1 MGMPVIVK
9 KGEKYGQRYADSGSG
24 WSACTR
30 RARHHYMASQASV
43 DRLIRLTKQGR
54 KKVLPVSAG
63 SGNGEKMAGSNGNYS
78 RYVYVYNKT
87 RETFVA
93 TEAAVADNY
102 FRRLIGLLGKT
113 KRWAK
118 LGRGLW
124 IIPSRG
130 VHSIG
135 MLFPIDLV
143 FLNKERKVVHVEE
156 HFRPFR
162 VSKVSL
168 KAASVLELPPHTI
181 YRTGTQVGDVL
192 EITSIR

>member
-1 MGMPVIVK
+1 MFGTNSI
-9 KGEKYGQRYADSGSG
+9 R
-24 WSACTR
+24 
-30 RARHHYMASQASV
+30 SV
-43 DRLIRLTKQGR
+43 C
-54 KKVLPVSAG
+54 
-63 SGNGEKMAGSNGNYS
+63 
-78 RYVYVYNKT
+78 VYNKT

-93 TEAAVADNY
+93 TEAAVADHY
-102 FRRLIGLLGKT
+102 LPRLVGLLGKT

-143 FLNKERKVVHVEE
+143 FLGKDRTVVHLEE

-162 VSKVSL
+162 VSRVSL
-168 KAASVLELPPHTI
+168 RATSVLELPIHTI
-181 YRTGTQVGDVL
+181 YRSKTQVGDAL
-192 EITSIR
+192 EISANDPGGSTKRA

>member
-1 MGMPVIVK
+1 M
-9 KGEKYGQRYADSGSG
+9 DSRNSKR
-24 WSACTR
+24 S
-30 RARHHYMASQASV
+30 
-43 DRLIRLTKQGR
+43 
-54 KKVLPVSAG
+54 
-63 SGNGEKMAGSNGNYS
+63 
-78 RYVYVYNKT
+78 VYVYNKT

-102 FRRLIGLLGKT
+102 LRRLVGLLGKT

-143 FLNKERKVVHVEE
+143 FLSKDKEVVHVEE

-162 VSKVSL
+162 VSRVSL
-168 KAASVLELPPHTI
+168 KTASVLELPTHAI
-181 YRTGTQVGDVL
+181 YRSGTKVGDTL
-192 EITSIR
+192 EISENR